1 MISFDKHFVK
11 ILPKLYFKESI
22 DLVILCFDLNSL
34 LMQIFFVKKISL
46 DNHLIKIL
54 PKLYFEDIIY

>member
-11 ILPKLYFKESI
+11 ILLKLCFKEST

-34 LMQIFFVKKISL
+34 VMQIFFVKKISL